1 MPDAPKGTVLAFDF
15 GEARIGVAQGD
26 AELGMTHPLA
36 TVTGNSNDE
45 KFEAIAKLV
54 KEWQPKYF
62 VVGLPTHT
70 DGTEH
75 ELTRLS
81 RKFGRRLHG
90 RFNLPV
96 YWVDEGC
103 LPYTLKV
110 CLQKPKCL
118 AENKNP
124 YLTK

>member
-45 KFEAIAKLV
+45 KFEAIGWTK
-54 KEWQPKYF
+54 
-62 VVGLPTHT
+62 
-70 DGTEH
+70 
-75 ELTRLS
+75 
-81 RKFGRRLHG
+81 
-90 RFNLPV
+90 
-96 YWVDEGC
+96 GC
-103 LPYTLKV
+103 LPYTRKACLLK
-110 CLQKPKCL
+110 LKYL